1 MHLLKAMTLEKVTSV
16 KALVSSQEQVLAAE
30 EQANGRKSGGE
41 GGALPG
47 T

>member
-30 EQANGRKSGGE
+30 EQANGRKSGE
-41 GGALPG
+41 GGAMPG